1 MDFDTDIFTFR
12 KSAFA
17 PASDCLVSA
26 EADITS
32 LEETLQE
39 PEFAEYIGVLLGF
52 SHIAWN

>member
-12 KSAFA
+12 KSTFD

-26 EADITS
+26 EEDIIS
-32 LEETLQE
+32 LEENLQE

-52 SHIAWN
+52 NHIVWN

>member
-12 KSAFA
+12 KSTFV